1 MARALDEVTER
12 VLVVD
17 DEISVRRL
25 IARMVKTTG
34 HPVDTASS
42 AAEAK
47 EGLAAQEFAL
57 VICDLRM
64 PGETGASLASWIRE
78 EHPDVAVLIA
88 TASNDSDMADAA
100 IASGAYGYLTK
111 PFKQNE
117 VAINVVNAL
126 RRRRL
131 EIENRDS
138 RDEFENRFRKLV
150 EQLPAIVYLWEAGA
164 DGQCYYVSPAIE
176 PVLGYAVEE
185 WLADP
190 QLWARRLHP
199 EHRDRVVAEE
209 LRCREGGAD
218 LDCDYRMLAKDGHV
232 VWIRDKAVAIRE
244 AGSPHHLQGL
254 MYDVSAEKEAQA
266 SLRRSHE
273 ETIRRL
279 SRAAEFRDD
288 ETGAHIERMSHYCE
302 LIAAR
307 LGLEPELRE
316 RLRIASPMHDV
327 GKIGVADAILL
338 KPGPL
343 DADQRAEMQRHPDI
357 GYGILAGSGAE
368 LLDLAATIAWTH
380 HEHFDGSGYPRGLA
394 GEEIPLEGRIAAVAD
409 VFDALTSDRVY
420 RAAFS
425 CDEAFVIMRAERGSQ
440 FDPCVL
446 DAFLDAEDEIRAIL
460 ARTPVPPTA
469 DDRTGPAQRR
479 VLRSL

>member
-1 MARALDEVTER
+1 MARALDEASER

-17 DEISVRRL
+17 DESSVRRL
-25 IARMVKTTG
+25 IARMVGMTG
-34 HPVDTASS
+34 HPVETASG
-42 AAEAK
+42 AAEAR
-47 EGLAAQEFAL
+47 ERLAAQEFAL
-57 VICDLRM
+57 VVCDLRM

-78 EHPDVAVLIA
+78 EHPEVAVLIA
-88 TASNDSDMADAA
+88 TASNDADMADAA
-100 IASGAYGYLTK
+100 LALGAYGYLTK

-117 VAINVVNAL
+117 MAINVVNAL

-131 EIENRDS
+131 EIECRES
-138 RDEFENRFRKLV
+138 RDQLEDRFRKLV

-176 PVLGYAVEE
+176 PVLGYAVGE
-185 WLADP
+185 WLSDP
-190 QLWARRLHP
+190 GLWAKRLHP
-199 EHRDRVVAEE
+199 EDRDRAVAEE
-209 LRCREGGAD
+209 LRCREGGQD
-218 LDCDYRMLAKDGHV
+218 LDCEYRMLARDGHV
-232 VWIRDKAVAIRE
+232 VWMRDQAVAIRE

-279 SRAAEFRDD
+279 ARAAEFRDD
-288 ETGAHIERMSHYCE
+288 ETGAHIERMGQYCE

-307 LGLEPELRE
+307 LGLEPEFRE

-327 GKIGVADAILL
+327 GKIGVPDAILL

-343 DADQRAEMQRHPDI
+343 DAGERVEMQRHAEI

-380 HEHFDGSGYPRGLA
+380 HERFDGGGYPRGLK

-420 RAAFS
+420 RAAFTRA
-425 CDEAFVIMRAERGSQ
+425 EALMMMRAERGLH
-440 FDPCVL
+440 FDPRVL
-446 DAFLDAEDEIRAIL
+446 DAFLEAEGEINTIM
-460 ARTPVPPTA
+460 ARTVPPA
-469 DDRTGPAQRR
+469 A
-479 VLRSL
+479 VAE

>member
-1 MARALDEVTER
+1 VARALDEASER

-17 DEISVRRL
+17 DQSSIRRL
-25 IARMVKTTG
+25 IALMVGTTG

-42 AAEAK
+42 AAEARK
-47 EGLAAQEFAL
+47 ALAAQDFAL
-57 VICDLRM
+57 VIGDLRM
-64 PGETGASLASWIRE
+64 SGESGISLAAWISA
-78 EHPDVAVLIA
+78 EHPDVAVVIA
-88 TASNDSDMADAA
+88 TGSNDADMADAA
-100 IASGAYGYLTK
+100 LALGAYGYLTK
-111 PFKQNE
+111 PFKHNE

-138 RDEFENRFRKLV
+138 RDELEDRFRKLV

-190 QLWARRLHP
+190 QLWANRLHP
-199 EHRDRVVAEE
+199 EDRDRVVAEE
-209 LRCREGGAD
+209 LRCREGGQD
-218 LDCDYRMLAKDGHV
+218 LNCDYRMLARDGRM
-232 VWIRDKAVAIRE
+232 VWIHDQAVAIRNN
-244 AGSPHHLQGL
+244 GLPHHLQGL
-254 MYDVSAEKEAQA
+254 MYDVSAEMEAQA
-266 SLRRSHE
+266 SLRRSRE

-307 LGLEPELRE
+307 LGLEPEFRE
-316 RLRIASPMHDV
+316 QLRIASPMHDV
-327 GKIGVADAILL
+327 GKIGVTDAILL

-343 DADQRAEMQRHPDI
+343 DADQRAEMQRHPEI

-380 HEHFDGSGYPRGLA
+380 HERFDGRGYPRGLK

-409 VFDALTSDRVY
+409 VFDALTNERVY

-425 CDEAFVIMRAERGSQ
+425 PAEAFVMMRAERGSH
-440 FDPCVL
+440 FDPRVL
-446 DAFLDAEDEIRAIL
+446 DAFLEAEGEIRAIM
-460 ARTPVPPTA
+460 AGAAPPA
-469 DDRTGPAQRR
+469 AMR
-479 VLRSL
+479 

>member
-1 MARALDEVTER
+1 MDRALDEAAER

-17 DEISVRRL
+17 DQSSARRL
-25 IARMVKTTG
+25 IARMVATTG
-34 HPVDTASS
+34 HPVDTAAS
-42 AAEAK
+42 AAEAR
-47 EGLAAQEFAL
+47 EELAAQDFAL

-64 PGETGASLASWIRE
+64 PGESGARLASWIRE

-88 TASNDSDMADAA
+88 TGTNDADVADAA
-100 IASGAYGYLTK
+100 LALGAYGYLTK
-111 PFKQNE
+111 PFKHNE

-131 EIENRDS
+131 EIEERETRDQL
-138 RDEFENRFRKLV
+138 EHRFRHLV
-150 EQLPAIVYLWEAGA
+150 DQLPAIVYLWEAGA

-176 PVLGYAVEE
+176 PVLGYPVGE

-190 QLWARRLHP
+190 QLWAKRLHQ
-199 EHRDRVVAEE
+199 EDHDRIVAEE
-209 LRCREGGAD
+209 LRCREGGEN
-218 LDCDYRMLAKDGHV
+218 LDCEYRMLAKDGRV
-232 VWIRDKAVAIRE
+232 VWIRDQAVAIRID
-244 AGSPHHLQGL
+244 GSFHHLQGL

-266 SLRRSHE
+266 SLRRSRE

-288 ETGAHIERMSHYCE
+288 ETGAHIERMSRYCE

-307 LGLEPELRE
+307 LGLAPELCE
-316 RLRIASPMHDV
+316 QLRIASPMHDV

-343 DADQRAEMQRHPDI
+343 DADERAEMERHPVI
-357 GYGILAGSGAE
+357 GYRILAGSGAE
-368 LLDLAATIAWTH
+368 LLDFAASIAWTH
-380 HEHFDGSGYPRGLA
+380 HERFDGSGYPRGLR

-420 RAAFS
+420 RPAFGRA
-425 CDEAFVIMRAERGSQ
+425 EACAMMRAARGSH
-440 FDPCVL
+440 FEPRVL
-446 DAFLDAEDEIRAIL
+446 DVFLEAEGEISAIM
-460 ARTPVPPTA
+460 ARPMAAT
-469 DDRTGPAQRR
+469 
-479 VLRSL
+479 L